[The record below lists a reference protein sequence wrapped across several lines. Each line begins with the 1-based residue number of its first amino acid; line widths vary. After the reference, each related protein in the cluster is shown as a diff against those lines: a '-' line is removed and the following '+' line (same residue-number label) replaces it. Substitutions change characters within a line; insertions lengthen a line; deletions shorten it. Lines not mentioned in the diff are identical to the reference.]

1 MTLRPGGL
9 AFTNSGPSSGSE
21 QRPPK
26 QLVGV
31 CIAGTSASQPT
42 DTLGAPVTEP
52 TQLDEDPLRPH
63 LRILIANE
71 RRDRLARISGVLGKM
86 GHEVVG
92 VETDVDKVGALTARM
107 RPDVAIVG
115 LGESSTHAL
124 DHVSAIVR
132 EAFCPVIAVLPAHDA
147 GWIADASRR
156 GVYAYLLDERPE
168 ELQSALDIT
177 LRRFT
182 EHQALRGAF
191 DLRNEEIAR
200 EEEATRSKR
209 RQALELHD
217 NIVQGIAVA
226 DLALKL
232 GRPEE
237 SQAALTATMERAR
250 AIVSR
255 ELTELQ
261 SSGLSVEELVAYT
274 APDPA
279 RG

>member
-1 MTLRPGGL
+1 M
-9 AFTNSGPSSGSE
+9 E
-21 QRPPK
+21 
-26 QLVGV
+26 
-31 CIAGTSASQPT
+31 ASQRT
-42 DTLGAPVTEP
+42 DDPV
-52 TQLDEDPLRPH
+52 RPH

-71 RRDRLARISGVLGKM
+71 RHDRLARISGVIEGM

-92 VETDVDKVGALTARM
+92 VETDVDRVGAMTSKT

-115 LGESSTHAL
+115 LGESSGHAL

-147 GWIADASRR
+147 GWIADASKR

-182 EHQALRGAF
+182 EHHALRGAF
-191 DLRNEEIAR
+191 DRRNEEIAR

-209 RQALELHD
+209 QQALELHD
-217 NIVQGIAVA
+217 HVVQGLAVA

-232 GRPEE
+232 GRHEE
-237 SQAALTATMERAR
+237 SQAALTDTMDRAR
-250 AIVSR
+250 AIVAR
-255 ELTELQ
+255 ELTDLQIQGHSLDELIRAT
-261 SSGLSVEELVAYT
+261 S
-274 APDPA
+274 PDPN